1 MPETGGSTLCIRSLG
16 FSRGCFN
23 RLMGHVYKYVLEPTF
38 LQVSA
43 LFLTRIRPNF
53 HSNFWRQTQIKLR
66 DAVFLKGIRKDSE

>member
-38 LQVSA
+38 LPSFSSVFNTNPAKFS
-43 LFLTRIRPNF
+43 LKFLETN
-53 HSNFWRQTQIKLR
+53 T
-66 DAVFLKGIRKDSE
+66 G